1 MIPIPIAHLTKPSPV
16 DPSVFTYGTNPGKRE
31 SDFFDAYVGNLDTA
45 TALEAAGKFHDALY
59 HLNFAI
65 ECFFKYTYCIL
76 RKEVDAQLP
85 LASIKKLVSKKSRT
99 EALKAESF
107 GHDLNDLLDTIA
119 ILSDIG
125 TDTDFIALQ
134 NELKT
139 DIAWV
144 NRRYQFRNNTLA
156 QTPYFRRKMFFN
168 NLRTGTLG
176 GIA

>member
-1 MIPIPIAHLTKPSPV
+1 
-16 DPSVFTYGTNPGKRE
+16 
-31 SDFFDAYVGNLDTA
+31 
-45 TALEAAGKFHDALY
+45 
-59 HLNFAI
+59 
-65 ECFFKYTYCIL
+65 
-76 RKEVDAQLP
+76 
-85 LASIKKLVSKKSRT
+85 VSKKSRT